1 MIRFPAVGNPAVET
15 HIPHPQLADTR
26 IEFKE
31 APAVRNRGYTDKTRL
46 RGLKNYSHTRIEF
59 KEAPAVRNR
68 GYTDKTRLRGL
79 RNYSQRGHG
88 RAVSLQLIAVGT
100 RLCRVL
106 YLNSGATGID
116 IIS

>member
-46 RGLKNYSHTRIEF
+46 RGL
-59 KEAPAVRNR
+59 
-68 GYTDKTRLRGL
+68 

-88 RAVSLQLIAVGT
+88 SAVSLQLIAVGT
-100 RLCRVL
+100 RHCRVL